1 LVLAHGVH
9 AMSPFQSTQGAASST
24 VVATAQSDQNSDSSM
39 TASEACHMCSVV
51 PFLAAAPSMS
61 VALDAPAIPDGATMQ
76 LSVFANLLTA
86 PPPRA

>member
-1 LVLAHGVH
+1 MG
-9 AMSPFQSTQGAASST
+9 PFQSVQWAASQT
-24 VVATAQSDQNSDSSM
+24 VVVTAQSDQNSDNST

-51 PFLAAAPSMS
+51 PFLTAAPSMS

-76 LSVFANLLTA
+76 LSVFANPLTA